1 MDYGDYVNNSDDEHS
16 RDDEHSHDQGN
27 VDDDDDKTIELVIAG
42 CHVAVKY
49 YIQYI
54 EKQSYRISEETNRYR

>member
-1 MDYGDYVNNSDDEHS
+1 MDYGDYVNNS
-16 RDDEHSHDQGN
+16 DDEHSHDQGN

-42 CHVAVKY
+42 CHVAMKY